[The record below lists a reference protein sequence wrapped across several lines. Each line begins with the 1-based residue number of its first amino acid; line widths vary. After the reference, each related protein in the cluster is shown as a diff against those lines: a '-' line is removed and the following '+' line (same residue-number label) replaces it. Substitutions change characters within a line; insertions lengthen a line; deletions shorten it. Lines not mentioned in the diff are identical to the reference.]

1 MDRRALAIAVVFL
14 MVLSSL
20 MLTDTSAQPQGPLSS
35 PQNTAS
41 LPAVTSNP
49 HPMSKP
55 IPFTSETSSTQTV
68 TISGTAVSY
77 TENMSFSTYTYLVK
91 SGSYYIAAYYNLTGL
106 SFSVASGATLSISIW
121 GEMGYGQTS
130 SGTDLFRL
138 QYANVTFFIG
148 SNTQVVASHNYSYY
162 ATSAGGDEYFELNGS
177 ASSSYSGTL
186 TEISIEETTSVD
198 DEWKYSPGTLFSET
212 GMTDE
217 VTSTYYSH
225 SVPITII
232 SNEYNFNGASA
243 SSSFSSLMYSNVT
256 SFQIDWSAQY
266 STTAVYDSNNYT
278 TSPIQGVIGTYS
290 ITFDSDIGVE
300 TFSSYTVSYYI
311 VQQIPTE
318 YSVTFTESGLPS
330 GATWNVTLN
339 SVEKSSTSTSIV
351 FWEFNGTYSYTV
363 GIYQGYVSSPYS
375 SSVTVSGSNVS
386 VSVTF
391 TVKTYSVT
399 FTESGLPT
407 GATWNVTLN
416 GAKSSSTTS
425 SISFSE
431 ANGTYSYT
439 VGIYNGYSASPYSN
453 SVTVNGGNL
462 NIAITFT
469 RVTYTVTFTESGLAS
484 GTWYVNITTTSQ
496 DFSEPDTTTS
506 ISFSEPNGT
515 YSFTVA
521 TNYKIDK
528 PSISSGSFTVNGAS
542 VSESITFSQ
551 VTYTVTFTES
561 GLPTGATWNV
571 TLNGAKSSS
580 TTSSISFSEA
590 NGTYS
595 YTVGIYQGYSASPYS
610 SSVTVN
616 GASQTVSITFTQV
629 KYSVTFTETGLPS
642 GTEWYANI
650 TGQSALSSTTTT
662 ITTSL
667 PNGSYTYSIG
677 TPDKIYSA
685 KGGSFIVDGSS
696 VSVSVSFAPVVY
708 SITFTQSGLPSG
720 TWYIN
725 VTTTSQTFSSLYNKS
740 ITFTETNGT
749 YSYTVAT
756 NNKEY
761 APSSASGSF
770 TVNGASVSESV
781 TFALYTYSVTFTESG
796 LPASTKWFVNITSGN
811 SYSSTASSITLP
823 AANGTYSYTV
833 ATANKIYKPSPSSG
847 SFTVN
852 GSAVSES
859 ITFTELTWE
868 VTFTESGLPSG
879 TKWYLN
885 ISGQSSLSSTG
896 TSISTYEPNGTYAF
910 TIASSNKIYNPNPS
924 SSTFTMNG
932 SVISETVSF
941 SEIIYTVTVK
951 ETGLPSGTW
960 YFNITGGSSY
970 SSATTSLSF
979 SEPNGTYDYTLS
991 TSNNYYAPSPS
1002 SGSFT
1007 VNGAALTVNVTFKLV
1022 AYNVVFKESGL
1033 PSGMVW
1039 YVVLNGSKTS
1049 SNTSSIT
1056 FLKPNGTYSFM
1067 IENPVNGTYGIRY
1080 VPKNATG
1087 TVTVNGKALQINVT
1101 FTTQYYLLIK
1111 VTPSNGG
1118 TVSPSSGWY
1127 SAQSTI
1133 KLNATANASFIFS
1146 TWSGTGAG
1154 SYSGIYNPYTITI
1167 GGPVNETAVFDKV
1180 YSVTFTETGLPSGML
1195 WYLNISGPRSFHT
1208 TSSSI
1213 TFTEPNGTYSYSYGV
1228 NTRYATPDPTGTITV
1243 NGTSVTINATFHLV
1257 TYTVTFVEIGLPSSD
1272 TWSVSL
1278 NGSSNTPTNTSYI
1291 TFTVPN
1297 GTYPYSI
1304 PPVSNLIIEPE
1315 SGEVVVNGQNVVVNI
1330 VFQTGSSKEG
1340 YLVSFIASGLPAN
1353 TEWFVTLNGYTES
1366 SFSDLIQ
1373 FYVGAGSYSYS
1384 ISVDGNYH
1392 ANPDFGNVTVS
1403 HNMEV
1408 TVVISNSTSSSSVT
1422 INVKKVVDDNLPL
1435 IIGSSIATVII
1446 GWLLSIYINPEN
1458 RRRRRENIEKK
1469 VNRR

>member
-1 MDRRALAIAVVFL
+1 MFKKNIILKIMSVSIVFLFLISGLSVMDHGTGSEKSISSGDKSGNMSITNSRIAPVKNSPNYPVIANISVGSGPSGVAYDSSNGYVYVTNLHSNSVSVINGATNTVIASISVESFPVGVAFDSSNGYVYVTNLHSNSVLVINGATNTVIGSIAV
-14 MVLSSL
+14 
-20 MLTDTSAQPQGPLSS
+20 G
-35 PQNTAS
+35 
-41 LPAVTSNP
+41 SNP
-49 HPMSKP
+49 DGVA
-55 IPFTSETSSTQTV
+55 FDSSNGYVYVANQY
-68 TISGTAVSY
+68 SNNVSVI
-77 TENMSFSTYTYLVK
+77 N
-91 SGSYYIAAYYNLTGL
+91 
-106 SFSVASGATLSISIW
+106 GATKTERPTVI
-121 GEMGYGQTS
+121 
-130 SGTDLFRL
+130 
-138 QYANVTFFIG
+138 
-148 SNTQVVASHNYSYY
+148 AS
-162 ATSAGGDEYFELNGS
+162 
-177 ASSSYSGTL
+177 
-186 TEISIEETTSVD
+186 
-198 DEWKYSPGTLFSET
+198 
-212 GMTDE
+212 
-217 VTSTYYSH
+217 
-225 SVPITII
+225 
-232 SNEYNFNGASA
+232 
-243 SSSFSSLMYSNVT
+243 
-256 SFQIDWSAQY
+256 
-266 STTAVYDSNNYT
+266 
-278 TSPIQGVIGTYS
+278 
-290 ITFDSDIGVE
+290 IGVE
-300 TFSSYTVSYYI
+300 SFPVGVAFDSSNGYVYVTNNAANSVSVINGATNTVIASIGVESEPVGAAFDSSNGYVYVANNAANSVSVINGATNKVIASIAVGSGPKGVAYDSSNGYVYVTNYNSNSVSVINGATNTVIASIGVESEPYGVAFDSANGYIYVTNYGSDTVSI
-311 VQQIPTE
+311 ISTSPQ
-318 YSVTFTESGLPS
+318 YSVTFTE
-330 GATWNVTLN
+330 TH
-339 SVEKSSTSTSIV
+339 
-351 FWEFNGTYSYTV
+351 
-363 GIYQGYVSSPYS
+363 
-375 SSVTVSGSNVS
+375 
-386 VSVTF
+386 
-391 TVKTYSVT
+391 
-399 FTESGLPT
+399 LPT

-431 ANGTYSYT
+431 PNGTYSY
-439 VGIYNGYSASPYSN
+439 I
-453 SVTVNGGNL
+453 
-462 NIAITFT
+462 I
-469 RVTYTVTFTESGLAS
+469 
-484 GTWYVNITTTSQ
+484 
-496 DFSEPDTTTS
+496 
-506 ISFSEPNGT
+506 
-515 YSFTVA
+515 
-521 TNYKIDK
+521 
-528 PSISSGSFTVNGAS
+528 
-542 VSESITFSQ
+542 
-551 VTYTVTFTES
+551 
-561 GLPTGATWNV
+561 
-571 TLNGAKSSS
+571 
-580 TTSSISFSEA
+580 
-590 NGTYS
+590 
-595 YTVGIYQGYSASPYS
+595 GIYQGYSASPYS

-708 SITFTQSGLPSG
+708 SITFTQTGLPSG

-725 VTTTSQTFSSLYNKS
+725 VTTTSQTFSTLYNKS

-770 TVNGASVSESV
+770 TVNGSSVSVSI

-796 LPASTKWFVNITSGN
+796 LPASTKWYVNITGGS

-823 AANGTYSYTV
+823 AGNGTYSYTV
-833 ATANKIYKPSPSSG
+833 ATVNKIYKPSPSSG
-847 SFTVN
+847 SFTVS

-859 ITFTELTWE
+859 VTFTELTWE
-868 VTFTESGLPSG
+868 VTFTESGLPTG

-896 TSISTYEPNGTYAF
+896 TSISTYEPNGTYAY

-932 SVISETVSF
+932 TALSETVSF

-991 TSNNYYAPSPS
+991 TSNDYYAPSPS

-1007 VNGAALTVNVTFKLV
+1007 VKGTALTVNVTFKLV
-1022 AYNVVFKESGL
+1022 AYNVVFRETGL

-1087 TVTVNGKALQINVT
+1087 TATVNGKALQINVT

-1127 SAQSTI
+1127 NSQSSI
-1133 KLNATANASFIFS
+1133 KLNAIANASFIFS
-1146 TWSGTGAG
+1146 TWSGTGTG
-1154 SYSGIYNPYTITI
+1154 SYSGIYNPYNITI
-1167 GGPVNETAVFDKV
+1167 GGPVNETAVFVKV

-1257 TYTVTFVEIGLPSSD
+1257 TYTVTFLEIGLPSSD

-1291 TFTVPN
+1291 TFTEPN

-1384 ISVDGNYH
+1384 ISVTGNLH
-1392 ANPDFGNVTVS
+1392 ADPNFGNVTVS

-1408 TVVISNSTSSSSVT
+1408 TVIISNSTSSSSTT
-1422 INVKKVVDDNLPL
+1422 INVKKIVDNNLPL
-1435 IIGSSIATVII
+1435 IIGSSVATVII

-1458 RRRRRENIEKK
+1458 RRRRRENREKK

>member
-1 MDRRALAIAVVFL
+1 
-14 MVLSSL
+14 
-20 MLTDTSAQPQGPLSS
+20 
-35 PQNTAS
+35 
-41 LPAVTSNP
+41 
-49 HPMSKP
+49 MSKP
-55 IPFTSETSSTQTV
+55 ISFTSETSSTQTV
-68 TISGTAVSY
+68 TISGTAVSDSE
-77 TENMSFSTYTYLVK
+77 TISFSVPTYEVTTL
-91 SGSYYIAAYYNLTGL
+91 AYWNVTGL
-106 SFSVASGATLSISIW
+106 SFSVGSGATLSMSLW
-121 GEMGYGQTS
+121 GTMGHGEADKFGYT
-130 SGTDLFRL
+130 LFNIGWV
-138 QYANVTFFIG
+138 NVTFYIG
-148 SNTQVVASHNYSYY
+148 PNTQTIGYY
-162 ATSAGGDEYFELNGS
+162 YNETVSNDVTEYFEFSGS
-177 ASSSYSGTL
+177 ASASYSGTL
-186 TEISIEETTSVD
+186 SEISIEETPKPGYEYPSSS
-198 DEWKYSPGTLFSET
+198 YGPGTLYSES
-212 GMTDE
+212 GMSNQLTT
-217 VTSTYYSH
+217 TSYS
-225 SVPITII
+225 SAASITIV
-232 SNEYNFNGASA
+232 SGYSFSGASA

-256 SFQIDWSAQY
+256 SFVIDWSAQY
-266 STTAVYDSNNYT
+266 STTAVYDSNSYT
-278 TSPIQGVIGTYS
+278 TSPINGVIGTYS
-290 ITFDSDIGVE
+290 ITFDSDIGDE
-300 TFSSYTVSYYI
+300 GFSSYTVSYYI
-311 VQQIPTE
+311 VQQVPTE

-339 SVEKSSTSTSIV
+339 SVEKSSTTTSIV

-363 GIYQGYVSSPYS
+363 GIHQGYVSSPYS
-375 SSVTVSGSNVS
+375 SSVTVSGSAVS

-416 GAKSSSTTS
+416 GAKSSSATS

-431 ANGTYSYT
+431 
-439 VGIYNGYSASPYSN
+439 P
-453 SVTVNGGNL
+453 
-462 NIAITFT
+462 
-469 RVTYTVTFTESGLAS
+469 
-484 GTWYVNITTTSQ
+484 
-496 DFSEPDTTTS
+496 
-506 ISFSEPNGT
+506 
-515 YSFTVA
+515 
-521 TNYKIDK
+521 
-528 PSISSGSFTVNGAS
+528 
-542 VSESITFSQ
+542 
-551 VTYTVTFTES
+551 
-561 GLPTGATWNV
+561 
-571 TLNGAKSSS
+571 
-580 TTSSISFSEA
+580 

-708 SITFTQSGLPSG
+708 SITFTQTGLPSG

-725 VTTTSQTFSSLYNKS
+725 VTTTSQTFSTLYNKS

-770 TVNGASVSESV
+770 TVNGSSVSVSI

-796 LPASTKWFVNITSGN
+796 LPASTKWYVNITGGS

-823 AANGTYSYTV
+823 AGNGTYSYTV
-833 ATANKIYKPSPSSG
+833 ATVNKIYKPSPSSG
-847 SFTVN
+847 SFTVS

-859 ITFTELTWE
+859 VTFTELTWE
-868 VTFTESGLPSG
+868 VTFTESGLPTG

-896 TSISTYEPNGTYAF
+896 TSISTYEPNGTYAY

-932 SVISETVSF
+932 TAISETVSF

-979 SEPNGTYDYTLS
+979 SEPNGTYSYTLS
-991 TSNNYYAPSPS
+991 TNNSYYAPSPS

-1022 AYNVVFKESGL
+1022 AYNVVFRETGL

-1087 TVTVNGKALQINVT
+1087 TATVNGKALQINVT

-1127 SAQSTI
+1127 NSQSSI
-1133 KLNATANASFIFS
+1133 KLNAIANASFIFS
-1146 TWSGTGAG
+1146 TWSGTGTG
-1154 SYSGIYNPYTITI
+1154 SYSGIYNPYNITI
-1167 GGPVNETAVFDKV
+1167 GGPVNETAVFVKV

-1257 TYTVTFVEIGLPSSD
+1257 TYTVTFLEIGLPSSD

-1291 TFTVPN
+1291 TFTEPN

-1384 ISVDGNYH
+1384 ISVTGNLH
-1392 ANPDFGNVTVS
+1392 ADPNFGNVTVS

-1408 TVVISNSTSSSSVT
+1408 TVIISNSTSSSSTT
-1422 INVKKVVDDNLPL
+1422 INVKKIVDNNLPL
-1435 IIGSSIATVII
+1435 IIGSSVATVII

-1458 RRRRRENIEKK
+1458 RRRRRENREKK